1 MELGTMN
8 GTSACQEA
16 MGLELGQI
24 NEYETFPVLEADEF
38 LPATYKKIPYHMVF
52 DVKFNLQQ
60 KARLVAGDWWLEA
73 IGWTLR
79 RRIFIEG

>member
-1 MELGTMN
+1 MN
-8 GTSACQEA
+8 GTNAWQEA

-52 DVKFNLQQ
+52 EVKFNL
-60 KARLVAGDWWLEA
+60 
-73 IGWTLR
+73 
-79 RRIFIEG
+79 